1 MHVAKAFVSFCT
13 VAITLLTTDSLYIMS
28 TLKLTIIV
36 TAILSVVLNVW
47 LVRKVWHD
55 EPAPVIHTVIT
66 DAPVVMRTN
75 GGALEVST
83 ITSPE
88 RFESAHDHTILGV
101 PVGTTVT
108 TIRVPAT
115 YRYHIDLAPEWKILL
130 RDRVFVVVAPAVKPS
145 LPVAIDTA
153 KLEAQS
159 LGVWSLFTGQAQL
172 SDLQRSIT
180 QALAD
185 KANSNAYIHMQR
197 EAARA
202 TVKEFVAKWLITQ
215 EPWKSAATYPI
226 KVFFADEPI
235 QVLGG
240 IPPPF
245 VTSP

>member
-1 MHVAKAFVSFCT
+1 
-13 VAITLLTTDSLYIMS
+13 MS
-28 TLKLTIIV
+28 TARLIVALT
-36 TAILSVVLNVW
+36 VVVSLLLNIW
-47 LVRKVWHD
+47 LVRKVWHHED
-55 EPAPVIHTVIT
+55 VPVIRTVIT

-75 GGALEVST
+75 GGLLEVST

-88 RFESAHDHTILGV
+88 RFESTQDHTILGV
-101 PVGTTVT
+101 SVGATVS

-115 YRYHIDLAPEWKILL
+115 YRYHIELAPEWKILL
-130 RDRVFVVVAPAVKPS
+130 RDKMFVVVAPAVKPS

-159 LGVWSLFTGQAQL
+159 FGVWSLFTGHDQL
-172 SDLQRSIT
+172 AELQRSIT
-180 QALAD
+180 QALAN
-185 KANSNAYIHMQR
+185 KAGSAPYIQMQR

-215 EPWKSAATYPI
+215 EQWKSATSYPI

-235 QVLGG
+235 QALGT

-245 VTSP
+245 VNAP

>member
-1 MHVAKAFVSFCT
+1 
-13 VAITLLTTDSLYIMS
+13 MS
-28 TLKLTIIV
+28 TLKLSVIV
-36 TAILSVVLNVW
+36 AAILSIALNVW
-47 LVRKVWHD
+47 LIHKSWFPEH
-55 EPAPVIHTVIT
+55 ETVIHTVIT
-66 DAPVVMRTN
+66 DAPVVMRTA

-88 RFESAHDHTILGV
+88 RFESTHDHTILGV

-130 RDRVFVVVAPAVKPS
+130 RDKVFVVIAPAVKPS

-153 KLEAQS
+153 RLEGQS

-172 SDLQRSIT
+172 DDLQRSIT
-180 QALAD
+180 QALAG
-185 KANSNAYIHMQR
+185 KAGSAAYIQMQR
-197 EAARA
+197 ESARA

-215 EPWKSAATYPI
+215 EQWKSAAMYPI

-235 QVLGG
+235 QALGG

-245 VTSP
+245 VTTP

>member
-1 MHVAKAFVSFCT
+1 MLSTTKLIV
-13 VAITLLTTDSLYIMS
+13 ILTALF
-28 TLKLTIIV
+28 
-36 TAILSVVLNVW
+36 SVLLNVW
-47 LVRKVWHD
+47 LVRKVWHHD
-55 EPAPVIHTVIT
+55 EPVVRTVIT

-75 GGALEVST
+75 GGLLEVST

-101 PVGTTVT
+101 PMGTTVT
-108 TIRVPAT
+108 NIRVPAT

-130 RDRVFVVVAPAVKPS
+130 REKTFVVVAPSVKPS

-159 LGVWSLFTGQAQL
+159 FGVWSLFTGHGQIEQ
-172 SDLQRSIT
+172 LQRSIT

-185 KANSNAYIHMQR
+185 KASSTPYVQMQR
-197 EAARA
+197 ESARA

-215 EPWKSAATYPI
+215 EQWKDVAAYPI

-235 QVLGG
+235 QALGT

-245 VTSP
+245 VAAP